1 MYLKSLDAIHFYAL
15 LSTPRVGMRFVLHRS
30 IQAPAEYWNGST
42 ALPDEIA
49 VPAASQRL
57 AEFQLLATICGL
69 HGAMSAWDLLTGC
82 DADSEKDR
90 DMVAV
95 LTAVKWYV
103 WPAWPLSGYTEEGRR
118 GAVGRQSL

>member
-1 MYLKSLDAIHFYAL
+1 
-15 LSTPRVGMRFVLHRS
+15 MRFVLHRA
-30 IQAPAEYWNGST
+30 IQAPAEYWNGAT

-103 WPAWPLSGYTEEGRR
+103 WPAWPLTGYTEEGRR
-118 GAVGRQSL
+118 GCGT